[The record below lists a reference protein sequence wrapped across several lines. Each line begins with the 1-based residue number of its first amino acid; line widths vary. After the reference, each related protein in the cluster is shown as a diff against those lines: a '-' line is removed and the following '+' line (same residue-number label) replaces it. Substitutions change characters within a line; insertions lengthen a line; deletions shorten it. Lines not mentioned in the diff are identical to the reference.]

1 MTREA
6 MRLLQIGVPWSE
18 VWTMSRARKWAFIVA
33 AGEIEGGSYDW
44 NTQRWREPKS

>member
-1 MTREA
+1 